1 MKEDNFFKRLDSSF
15 LTALIAFAILFI
27 ALSILSPVFL
37 QSSNILQ
44 VLRQIAVNGL
54 IAGGMTFAI
63 LTGGIDLSVGST
75 LGFAAM
81 STVLMING
89 GIPSSLAII
98 LGIIIGAIIGAING
112 ILIAKAK
119 LQPFIVTLATMTIL
133 RGAVLVISRSMP
145 VTAQTGATAFNN
157 IGNAWI
163 LGIPVPVIILAIVLA
178 ILWFLLEKTT
188 FGSKVY
194 SIGGN
199 EDVAKLSGI
208 KTDRAKIAIYAIVGA
223 CAALAGIILASR
235 LNSAQPQLGNGF
247 ELDAIAAVV
256 IGGTSLA
263 GGKGKISGTIIG
275 VLLIGILGNGL
286 NLLGVSSEFQQ
297 IVKGAVILLAVLV
310 DGIKK
315 DK

>member
-15 LTALIAFAILFI
+15 LTALIAFAVLFI

-37 QSSNILQ
+37 TSANILQ

-81 STVLMING
+81 STVLMINN
-89 GIPSSLAII
+89 GIPSGLAII
-98 LGIIIGAIIGAING
+98 LGVVIGAIIGAING
-112 ILIAKAK
+112 LLIAKGK

-133 RGAVLVISRSMP
+133 RGAILVISRSMP
-145 VTAQTGATAFNN
+145 VTAQAGAQAFNY
-157 IGNAWI
+157 IGNAWF
-163 LGIPVPVIILAIVLA
+163 LGIPVPVILLILVFA
-178 ILWFLLEKTT
+178 ILWFLLEKTV

-208 KTDRAKIAIYAIVGA
+208 KTDRAKVAIYSIVGA

-235 LNSAQPQLGNGF
+235 LNSAQPQLGSGF

-256 IGGTSLA
+256 IGGTSLS

-315 DK
+315 D